1 LTHWSEPFAGYQI
14 SLLGREEVVQGTLL
28 PGLDPDREPARRALA
43 SWRGPHYVDRSSGET
58 RVTLIRRLAPR
69 TPGRPWLHALLL
81 LATLATTTASGA
93 LLRGREAVIVAWR
106 AIGPVALPLPVGL
119 APDALTSGLPFSLPL
134 LAILFAHEMGH
145 YAAAQRHRMDVSIPY
160 FIPAPHWL
168 NLVGTFG
175 AFIRLRSAIVNRA
188 VLLEVGAAGP
198 LAGFALALPAAALGL
213 AWSTGV
219 EAPPGGSPAPF
230 AVFFGDL
237 PVWLGGSLAFHA
249 LNALAGPPGTV
260 VLLHPLA
267 FAAWLGFFV
276 TALNLF
282 PLAQLDGGHI
292 VYALGERLQRPV
304 AWLFLAML
312 GALGT
317 LWLGWWVWTGLILLL
332 GRGRIAHPAVWDA
345 RAPLSPGGRVVG
357 WICVALFLLT
367 FVPVPLQA

>member
-1 LTHWSEPFAGYQI
+1 
-14 SLLGREEVVQGTLL
+14 
-28 PGLDPDREPARRALA
+28 
-43 SWRGPHYVDRSSGET
+43 
-58 RVTLIRRLAPR
+58 
-69 TPGRPWLHALLL
+69 
-81 LATLATTTASGA
+81 
-93 LLRGREAVIVAWR
+93 
-106 AIGPVALPLPVGL
+106 
-119 APDALTSGLPFSLPL
+119 
-134 LAILFAHEMGH
+134 
-145 YAAAQRHRMDVSIPY
+145 
-160 FIPAPHWL
+160 
-168 NLVGTFG
+168 
-175 AFIRLRSAIVNRA
+175 
-188 VLLEVGAAGP
+188 
-198 LAGFALALPAAALGL
+198 
-213 AWSTGV
+213 
-219 EAPPGGSPAPF
+219 
-230 AVFFGDL
+230 
-237 PVWLGGSLAFHA
+237 
-249 LNALAGPPGTV
+249 V